1 MPWASR
7 HLALRFLLPLAAG
20 FGLAASATGA
30 QAQAPTDILFVG
42 NSYTHGRYTPALNY
56 NAGDASDPS
65 TSVVHDLLCPGT
77 GTGACTSGVEQVA
90 SPQYPTNASLT
101 TAGYTG
107 LNNQLN
113 YLAST
118 PGASKQYTE
127 VGPFGGV
134 AGIFLQL
141 TKEAGLN
148 YNVSL
153 IAVSSATL
161 TGYANN
167 TGSEAGDLALIE
179 NSQYSKVVLQDQSF
193 QPLPPTINVNGTTV
207 PTRGSTTSSFQ
218 TGVSRLITDINT
230 AHGGS
235 NSTQITLY
243 QTPPIAAYGYA
254 SNNPNAPIFGSSTMA
269 SQGGNKAYAP
279 YIGDAN
285 PIAAMASDVHN
296 AYVGEAASAHAALG
310 NSVNVALAGDAWVTA
325 INKGFAQ
332 QDPFLVSEPAGQVDL
347 WDSDALL
354 ACCTVPIGY
363 HPSADGDYLDAMSL
377 FYTITGVNP
386 LTNAG
391 IEAAE
396 FDPNSGTFTG
406 GAAAALLENT
416 DVGGS
421 PDIISGDGAASIAYD
436 LALSAVITENNGGP
450 VPEPAS
456 MAVLAAG
463 LAGIAAVR
471 RRRRRG

>member
-1 MPWASR
+1 MPLASR
-7 HLALRFLLPLAAG
+7 HSVLRCALPLVAG
-20 FGLAASATGA
+20 LGLAVSTSAA
-30 QAQAPTDILFVG
+30 QAQTNILFVG
-42 NSYTHGRYTPALNY
+42 NSYTHGRYAPALNY

-65 TSVVHDLLCPGT
+65 SSVVHDLLCPGT

-90 SPQYPTNASLT
+90 SPHSPTSESLT
-101 TAGYTG
+101 VPAGSSSLGT
-107 LNNQLN
+107 QLT
-113 YLAST
+113 YLST
-118 PGASKQYTE
+118 HSGSQYTE

-153 IAVSSATL
+153 ISVSSATL

-167 TGSEAGDLALIE
+167 TGSELGDLALIE
-179 NSQYSKVVLQDQSF
+179 NSKYSKVVLQDQSF

-218 TGVSRLITDINT
+218 TGVNRLITDINT

-243 QTPPIAAYGYA
+243 QTPPIAAYGYT
-254 SNNPNAPIFGSSTMA
+254 SSNPNAPIFGSSTMA
-269 SQGGNKAYAP
+269 SQNGNKAYAP
-279 YIGDAN
+279 YIGDSN
-285 PIAAMASDVHN
+285 PIAAMASDLHN
-296 AYVGEAASAHAALG
+296 AYVGEAASAQTALG

-325 INKGFAQ
+325 INQGYAQ
-332 QDPFLVSEPAGQVDL
+332 QNPFLVNEPAGQVDL
-347 WDSDALL
+347 WDSDPLL

-386 LTNAG
+386 LTDAG

-396 FDPNSGTFTG
+396 FNPNSGSFSG
-406 GAAAALLENT
+406 GAAAALLEST

-421 PDIISGDGAASIAYD
+421 SYIISGDGAASIAYD
-436 LALSAVITENNGGP
+436 LALSAVITENNGSP

-456 MAVLAAG
+456 MAVLAFG
-463 LAGIAAVR
+463 LAGIVAAR
-471 RRRRRG
+471 RRRRLG